1 MYPPTQYLRNGIIEP
16 GESCDGTAWGPI
28 DTCWDLDT
36 FRVEVTCGTNCPST
50 RIAALRRNA
59 RMDLTTMAMVRTI
72 RMMRSAL
79 DRPTRANPQ
88 SVVMARV
95 KAAKH
100 ATLALRTVHVLLR
113 VPRRVPR
120 TLVVAAV
127 VEAVAAVV
135 AAVVDTRHHQVLRP
149 VQATLKRVRQ
159 ELGYRLDVG

>member
-1 MYPPTQYLRNGIIEP
+1 
-16 GESCDGTAWGPI
+16 
-28 DTCWDLDT
+28 
-36 FRVEVTCGTNCPST
+36 
-50 RIAALRRNA
+50 
-59 RMDLTTMAMVRTI
+59 MDLTTMAMVRTI

-149 VQATLKRVRQ
+149 VQATLKASAPRV
-159 ELGYRLDVG
+159 GVSVGRGMRNSSCA